1 LLVRSAVTTSEAQR
15 RSTSTAVAAATT
27 AAVNALADAGLAW
40 SDVAIVN
47 THNPFAINDLW
58 FAQQTGFALDKMNP
72 FGCSLVYGHP
82 QGPTGLRGIVE
93 LVEAL
98 RLRGGGVGVF
108 TGCAAG
114 DTGAALVLRV
124 E

>member
-1 LLVRSAVTTSEAQR
+1 
-15 RSTSTAVAAATT
+15 
-27 AAVNALADAGLAW
+27 
-40 SDVAIVN
+40 
-47 THNPFAINDLW
+47 
-58 FAQQTGFALDKMNP
+58 MNP

-82 QGPTGLRGIVE
+82 QAPTGMRGIVE

-98 RLRGGGVGVF
+98 RRQGGGVGVF

-124 E
+124 D

>member
-1 LLVRSAVTTSEAQR
+1 MSVL
-15 RSTSTAVAAATT
+15 
-27 AAVNALADAGLAW
+27 NDAGLAW

-47 THNPFAINDLW
+47 TNNPFAINDLW
-58 FAQQTGFALDKMNP
+58 FAQQTGFALEKMNP

-82 QGPTGLRGIVE
+82 QAPTGLRGI
-93 LVEAL
+93 
-98 RLRGGGVGVF
+98 GVL

-124 E
+124 D